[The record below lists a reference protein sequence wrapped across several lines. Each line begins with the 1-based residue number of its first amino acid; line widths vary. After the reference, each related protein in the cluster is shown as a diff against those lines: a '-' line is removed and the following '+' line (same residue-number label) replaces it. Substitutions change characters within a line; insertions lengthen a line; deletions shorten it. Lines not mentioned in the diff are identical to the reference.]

1 MFTKIKM
8 YFKSLTSV
16 DIYRDDMDLYRV
28 IKELKL
34 RFRDIDP
41 MASKLLYTKI
51 VTVDKNILKYIVSC
65 HNFLLNEKNSI
76 PDILY
81 INNHSTNYLVD
92 FLKDDDGKIL
102 LNSNIYLLELLD
114 KLESL
119 YGMYELQPDRK
130 LKSYIIHVLN
140 IYRDIYKEYVNDS

>member
-16 DIYRDDMDLYRV
+16 DIYRDDINLYRV

-34 RFRDIDP
+34 RFQDIDP
-41 MASKLLYTKI
+41 MVNKLLYAKV

-65 HNFLLNEKNSI
+65 HNFLLNEKNNV
-76 PDILY
+76 PDVLY
-81 INNHSTNYLVD
+81 INNHNTNYLID

-114 KLESL
+114 KLESM
-119 YGMYELQPDRK
+119 YGMYELRSDRK

-140 IYRDIYKEYVNDS
+140 IYRDIYKAYVGNS